1 VIFIAWSSLTHIQPQ
16 ARSPSNFS
24 RAETV
29 VPIGAA
35 LVVAVSVTVKA
46 VVAVVDVTV
55 VVLVVAGMVVLSVV
69 VTVVPVQPTILRN
82 KDKIK
87 ARMKHLFI

>member
-1 VIFIAWSSLTHIQPQ
+1 VIFITWSSLTHIQPQ

-35 LVVAVSVTVKA
+35 LIAAVSVTVKA
-46 VVAVVDVTV
+46 VVAIVDATVVD
-55 VVLVVAGMVVLSVV
+55 LVVAGMVVLFVV
-69 VTVVPVQPTILRN
+69 VTVAPVQPGILRH
-82 KDKIK
+82 KDKKK
-87 ARMKHLFI
+87 ARMKYLFI